1 MKNYLEVGFTL
12 NKNGE
17 CVTIDRVFDFDV
29 TNDFKPCDVTFD
41 TTKQNINDLVSD
53 LLFNQII
60 EVKGNFTE
68 VKLWFKYGGDVDVEY
83 RHLKDLDSDNKYVE
97 FKCTTCDPKLLHFH
111 YGL

>member
-12 NKNGE
+12 NNKSE
-17 CVTIDRVFDFDV
+17 CVTIDKVFDFDV
-29 TNDFKPCDVTFD
+29 MNDFKPYDVTLN

-83 RHLKDLDSDNKYVE
+83 RHLKDLDSDNRHVE
-97 FKCTTCDPKLLHFH
+97 FKCTMCNPELLHFH